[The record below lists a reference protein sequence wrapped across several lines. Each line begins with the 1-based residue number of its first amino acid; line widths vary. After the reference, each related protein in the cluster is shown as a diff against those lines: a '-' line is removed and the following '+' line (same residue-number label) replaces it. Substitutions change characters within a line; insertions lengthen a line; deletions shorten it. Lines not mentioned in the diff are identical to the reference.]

1 VSEPTPVVEE
11 RIGFV
16 EAFVRQLR
24 LIWLLLRDER
34 VSLLIKAVPVAT
46 VLYALFPIDFLPDI
60 FPPLGQIDDIAAL
73 ILGFSLFVELA
84 PPDIVR
90 EHQRELAARPVP
102 QLEEGEETN
111 ER

>member
-1 VSEPTPVVEE
+1 LSDPTPIMEE

-24 LIWLLLRDER
+24 LIWRLLKDER
-34 VSLLIKAVPVAT
+34 VPLFIKAVPVAT
-46 VLYALFPIDFLPDI
+46 VIYALFPIDFLPDI
-60 FPPLGQIDDIAAL
+60 FPPLGQIDDVAAL